1 MEIRNQSQ
9 GLSPV
14 QNGRDGPLHLAFI
27 LDDFA
32 VGPRIR
38 VVVKPWMAG

>member
-1 MEIRNQSQ
+1 MEIRSQS
-9 GLSPV
+9 LSSM
-14 QNGRDGPLHLAFI
+14 QNGREGSLHLAFI

-38 VVVKPWMAG
+38 VAVKPWMAG